1 MTIRARIDIDAVY
14 QDQTTTSLTV
24 GSLSDHLASAPLVAQ
39 AITATVGTSAVS
51 ISGPTSLSTLVIKNT
66 GTTPLR
72 LAGAINVTADRVAVL
87 PTTATI
93 TIASPSGN
101 GSYSVL
107 WVG

>member
-1 MTIRARIDIDAVY
+1 
-14 QDQTTTSLTV
+14 
-24 GSLSDHLASAPLVAQ
+24 
-39 AITATVGTSAVS
+39 
-51 ISGPTSLSTLVIKNT
+51 
-66 GTTPLR
+66 